1 MKCSYCG
8 KEFEKVVSGWTCPHC
23 NNPITITEIEDAVH
37 LILQNKGLSILANSN
52 YFIAL
57 LSDLAPRAKKDIKMV
72 QIAIEKG
79 VYTDIIAVDK
89 KNNAQKK
96 VQIRKS
102 ISDLLASGEFDEPGA
117 QKTVSIITTY
127 LGWDPELINQ
137 LHPNSNPV
145 KKAARLGSLLKPKL
159 ILFAN
164 VTNIARTIAVI
175 ILVGIILLFIL
186 LAKSC
191 SSNDTN
197 NFSSGNDNQWT
208 NSSNNNGEATEDD
221 NYSNDTEN
229 QSGTN
234 SDTNTQN
241 PTDNSTHVTEGTTEN
256 APKPPVNETITG
268 NTVSGNISREDQ
280 VVNYD
285 YTAPKSGRYRFD
297 FDISDTNA
305 NYDVSIKDPQNTK
318 MVSGSY
324 SGSDHGFSV
333 NLEAGKTYTISVSQ
347 DYLMCDYSISIGVP
361 NDIKTI
367 LGESFSGSIKF
378 VDQEDFYNYTAPKSG
393 LYRFDFGTTDV
404 NANYKVKITDSKNTS
419 IGSASYSGSSHGLTV
434 RLTANETY
442 KIEIEQNYL
451 TCDYSISI
459 GVPNN
464 TLAVSGNEITGSIR
478 YQDQE
483 NTYTY
488 VAPRTGLYHFDFD
501 TSDVSANYSF
511 KIVNSKNAKVCSTNY
526 SASRLNGAT
535 VTLEEGVSYTITIG
549 YDFKVCDYTV
559 SIGVPNGVQHI
570 TGNTIT
576 GSIAYRDQENTYTFT
591 ASQTGTYIFKLGISN
606 KNADYNIKIKT
617 SNNSSKGSGH
627 YAWDYFDGIETNL
640 TAGETYTI
648 IISYEYLTCDYT
660 VDISLKSE

>member
-256 APKPPVNETITG
+256 APKPPVNETI
-268 NTVSGNISREDQ
+268 
-280 VVNYD
+280 
-285 YTAPKSGRYRFD
+285 
-297 FDISDTNA
+297 
-305 NYDVSIKDPQNTK
+305 
-318 MVSGSY
+318 
-324 SGSDHGFSV
+324 
-333 NLEAGKTYTISVSQ
+333 
-347 DYLMCDYSISIGVP
+347 IGV
-361 NDIKTI
+361 
-367 LGESFSGSIKF
+367 
-378 VDQEDFYNYTAPKSG
+378 
-393 LYRFDFGTTDV
+393 
-404 NANYKVKITDSKNTS
+404 
-419 IGSASYSGSSHGLTV
+419 
-434 RLTANETY
+434 
-442 KIEIEQNYL
+442 
-451 TCDYSISI
+451 
-459 GVPNN
+459 
-464 TLAVSGNEITGSIR
+464 
-478 YQDQE
+478 
-483 NTYTY
+483 
-488 VAPRTGLYHFDFD
+488 
-501 TSDVSANYSF
+501 
-511 KIVNSKNAKVCSTNY
+511 
-526 SASRLNGAT
+526 
-535 VTLEEGVSYTITIG
+535 
-549 YDFKVCDYTV
+549 
-559 SIGVPNGVQHI
+559 
-570 TGNTIT
+570 
-576 GSIAYRDQENTYTFT
+576 IA
-591 ASQTGTYIFKLGISN
+591 
-606 KNADYNIKIKT
+606 
-617 SNNSSKGSGH
+617 
-627 YAWDYFDGIETNL
+627 
-640 TAGETYTI
+640 
-648 IISYEYLTCDYT
+648 
-660 VDISLKSE
+660 